1 MTGVFIVVMENT
13 AWPFDYPARRVEI
26 EADSEQEAR
35 RLALAQDPFGAVV
48 WVEGQVAGLGSG
60 GGSGLIEADAPRR
73 R

>member
-48 WVEGQVAGLGSG
+48 SVEGPGS
-60 GGSGLIEADAPRR
+60 
-73 R
+73 